1 MAGRFILL
9 LIGQALAVGW
19 AAWSGD
25 VWPALA
31 IALLLPWPVLLWDD
45 WQARRVLRWLRQ
57 EAQAAA
63 VPHARGRWA
72 EVTARVSRLLRAGE
86 RREAASD
93 ARLKETLSALQAS
106 PNGVILLDAQGHIEW
121 CNFMAEQHFGL
132 ERARDTAQAIGNLL
146 RAPEFTAYWAAG
158 DFSRDV
164 ILPGRGHS
172 HARPVRIAAQI
183 FPYGDGRHLLLSRDI
198 TALEQAEAMRR
209 DFVANVSHEIRTP
222 LTVLVGFVETLQT
235 LPLDETERARYLA
248 LMAQQGA
255 RMQNL
260 VEDLLSLSRL
270 EGSPPPGLEEWT
282 PAQLLLAHC
291 EQEARA
297 LSARILPADAA
308 PHSFHFPDADS
319 LQAAGELAGN
329 RLELQSA
336 LSNLVS
342 NAVRYTPAGGSIRV
356 SWQRQQDGSARFAVR
371 DTGVGI
377 AAEHLPRLTERFYR
391 VERSRSRDTGGTG
404 LGLAIVKHVVQRHG
418 ASLQI
423 SSQLGQGT
431 EFAVLFPA
439 ARWRATA
446 DATPAVPNAALPELQ
461 NAPGQREIAQRLADG
476 HVVQAG
482 PERQP
487 QPAGDQA
494 QRIADQRQP

>member
-9 LIGQALAVGW
+9 LLAQALAVGW
-19 AAWSGD
+19 AAWAGGI
-25 VWPALA
+25 WPALTA
-31 IALLLPWPVLLWDD
+31 ALLLPWLVLLWDN
-45 WQARRVLRWLRQ
+45 WQAGRVLRWLRQ
-57 EAQAAA
+57 EGQATDA
-63 VPHARGRWA
+63 PHVRGLWA
-72 EVTARVSRLLRAGE
+72 EVTARMRRLLRASE
-86 RREAASD
+86 RRAAASD
-93 ARLKETLSALQAS
+93 ARLQEILSALQAS
-106 PNGVILLDAQGHIEW
+106 PNGVILLDATGHIEW
-121 CNFMAEQHFGL
+121 CNLMAEQHFGL

-158 DFSRDV
+158 DFSHDV

-172 HARPVRIAAQI
+172 PERPVRIAAQL

-235 LPLDETERARYLA
+235 LPLDEAERARYLA

-260 VEDLLSLSRL
+260 VQDLLSLSRL
-270 EGSPPPGLEEWT
+270 EGSPPPTLDDWT
-282 PAQLLLAHC
+282 PVRLLLTQC

-297 LSARILPADAA
+297 LSARMLPADAA
-308 PHSFHFPDADS
+308 PHDFHFPDADS
-319 LQAAGELAGN
+319 LQEVGELAGN

-356 SWQRQQDGSARFAVR
+356 SWQRQPDGSARFAVR

-404 LGLAIVKHVVQRHG
+404 LGLAIVKHALQRHG
-418 ASLQI
+418 AELQI
-423 SSQLGQGT
+423 SSQPGQGT
-431 EFAVLFPA
+431 EFAALFPA
-439 ARWRATA
+439 ARWR
-446 DATPAVPNAALPELQ
+446 
-461 NAPGQREIAQRLADG
+461 GK
-476 HVVQAG
+476 H
-482 PERQP
+482 
-487 QPAGDQA
+487 
-494 QRIADQRQP
+494 